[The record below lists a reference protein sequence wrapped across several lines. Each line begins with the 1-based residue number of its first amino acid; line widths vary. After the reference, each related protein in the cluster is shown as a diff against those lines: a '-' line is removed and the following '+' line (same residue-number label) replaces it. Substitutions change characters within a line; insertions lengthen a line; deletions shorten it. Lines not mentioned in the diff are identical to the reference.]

1 MKIEWRNRYV
11 EDGQLEPDEM
21 NRWQCVGYLW
31 SKESEFHPETTFAK
45 YVTQPPNK
53 KGYIRVEVAVIEQ
66 KGCRNARVPSTIHKF
81 ACRWLHVDNNSFSPE
96 YYVYGN
102 TVEEVQKQIE
112 DKLNRVFNFLVH
124 AL

>member
-1 MKIEWRNRYV
+1 MKIEWSNRYV
-11 EDGQLEPDEM
+11 PDGQLEPDEM

-31 SKESEFHPETTFAK
+31 SKESEFHPETSWAK
-45 YVTQPPNK
+45 VLPQPKRK
-53 KGYIRVEVAVIEQ
+53 KGYIRVAIAIIEQ
-66 KGCRNARVPSTIHKF
+66 KGCRNASVPSTIHKF
-81 ACRWLHVDNNSFSPE
+81 GCAWLDVDNNHLSTRT
-96 YYVYGN
+96 YVYGH